1 MHTLKLHPQYV
12 NGEAGQPL
20 GVFLTVSEFENIL
33 DDLEELED
41 IKVADAF
48 EIRKDKEF
56 VPFRQALDE
65 IRNGLVK

>member
-1 MHTLKLHPQYV
+1 MHILKLHPQYV
-12 NGEAGQPL
+12 NGEGGEPL

-48 EIRKDKEF
+48 ENRKDKEF
-56 VPFRQALDE
+56 IPFRQALDE